1 MKRFTAVLL
10 LLCLAAA
17 LCSCATFS
25 GPSGVANRFMANLKA
40 YDLEGAGKCLLNPD
54 ELDADKSESNV
65 FYDYYKDC
73 AKKMKFKIVESTED
87 GDKGTVKVHV
97 TYLDSGELFAEVY
110 KEYLAKSL
118 TSALSGKKNENLLG
132 DIFDEKK
139 PDFPP
144 KTAETDLIFN
154 CTKKDGRWYIDK
166 MPDGC
171 TRVMTSGMTGLLGD
185 LISSFWK

>member
-1 MKRFTAVLL
+1 MTVNKTADLAILL
-10 LLCLAAA
+10 YDRYA
-17 LCSCATFS
+17 
-25 GPSGVANRFMANLKA
+25 KA
-40 YDLEGAGKCLLNPD
+40 RSEYMRAVF
-54 ELDADKSESNV
+54 LDKERNV
-65 FYDYYKDC
+65 IC
-73 AKKMKFKIVESTED
+73 KKILGH

-154 CTKKDGRWYIDK
+154 CTKKDGRWYVDK

-171 TRVMTSGMTGLLGD
+171 TRVMTSGMTGLLGE
-185 LISSFWK
+185 LISSFRK